1 MGKTNREIKENVL
14 DMQSGLAK
22 KLMMVD
28 QAINQLI
35 KKTDVIHQAMKH
47 MFHGL
52 GDVQIRLEVLK
63 TLGIRKDMFAEADYE
78 ATFNEIVKTVVDA
91 EEKKNEAKSEP
102 VQDVSQ
108 LPV

>member
-28 QAINQLI
+28 QVIDQLN
-35 KKTDVIHQAMKH
+35 KKMDIIHQAMKH
-47 MFHGL
+47 MFHGM

-63 TLGIRKDMFAEADYE
+63 TLGIRKDIFTEADYE
-78 ATFNEIVKTVVDA
+78 ATFNEIVKTAIDA
-91 EEKKNEAKSEP
+91 EEKKDEAKSEP
-102 VQDVSQ
+102 LQDVSQ
-108 LPV
+108 LPL